1 MLHMY
6 FTGDTNK
13 SITNLK
19 GKTSNGSVMYGA
31 QSPCF
36 AFKEILK
43 DIVRPILLEQKQG
56 FTLSSIIASSKNS
69 ADPINNFEF
78 GQLV

>member
-1 MLHMY
+1 
-6 FTGDTNK
+6 
-13 SITNLK
+13 
-19 GKTSNGSVMYGA
+19 MYGA